1 MPDKKPELA
10 DGFIQFSRIGR
21 WGTCVAC
28 PRDTD
33 GHVYPEFCRYT
44 DRYDH
49 NLTVDEL
56 AASHKIYDGK
66 ATPSNPAPSSSKVM

>member
-44 DRYDH
+44 DRY
-49 NLTVDEL
+49 VDVFKAL
-56 AASHKIYDGK
+56 ASNQEAVFDKKNASS
-66 ATPSNPAPSSSKVM
+66 TFLSTTFS